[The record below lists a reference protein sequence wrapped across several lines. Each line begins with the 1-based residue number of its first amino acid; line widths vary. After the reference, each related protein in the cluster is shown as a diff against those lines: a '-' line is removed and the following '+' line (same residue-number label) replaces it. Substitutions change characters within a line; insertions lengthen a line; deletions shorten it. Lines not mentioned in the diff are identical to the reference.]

1 MAQYQ
6 SFYFEEGSAARR
18 LTSGVLQTREEY
30 VREIQELKDR
40 KKRERIRAHRLA
52 KLQNRRATFLFALGV
67 ALTGVFFVSYV
78 DVQNQIATSMNHI
91 SKLEKE
97 ISELKTANAAAKSRI
112 STTANLAKIQK
123 TAIKD
128 LGMVYANSSQIVYY
142 SVDDED
148 FMSQYE
154 EIR

>member
-6 SFYFEEGSAARR
+6 SFYFEEGSAARQ
-18 LTSGVLQTREEY
+18 LSSGVYQTREEY
-30 VREIQELKDR
+30 EREQQERQD
-40 KKRERIRAHRLA
+40 KKRRERLRAHRLT
-52 KLQNRRATFLFALGV
+52 KLRNRRATVLFALGV
-67 ALTGVFFVSYV
+67 ALTGGFFVSYV
-78 DVQNQIATSMNHI
+78 DVQNQIATSMNNI
-91 SKLEKE
+91 SRLEKQ

-112 STTANLAKIQK
+112 STTANLSKIQK